1 MFKRVLDLVTSSLI
15 EVGQELLKLDSV
27 GIDAMCIGFVVLG
40 LNQLRSRI
48 IKITDS
54 GVSIND

>member
-15 EVGQELLKLDSV
+15 EVGQALLKLDSV

-54 GVSIND
+54 CVSIND

>member
-15 EVGQELLKLDSV
+15 EVGQALLKLDSV

-48 IKITDS
+48 LKITDS
-54 GVSIND
+54 CVSVND

>member
-15 EVGQELLKLDSV
+15 EVGQALLKLDSV
-27 GIDAMCIGFVVLG
+27 GIDAMCIGFVVVG
-40 LNQLRSRI
+40 LHQLRSRI

-54 GVSIND
+54 CVSMND

>member
-15 EVGQELLKLDSV
+15 EVGQAFLKLDSV
-27 GIDAMCIGFVVLG
+27 GIDAMCIGFVVVG
-40 LNQLRSRI
+40 LHQLRSRL

-54 GVSIND
+54 GVSMSD

>member
-1 MFKRVLDLVTSSLI
+1 MAEFKRVHDLVTSSLI
-15 EVGQELLKLDSV
+15 EVGQALLKLDSV

-48 IKITDS
+48 IK
-54 GVSIND
+54 NH

>member
-15 EVGQELLKLDSV
+15 EVGQTLLKLDGV

-40 LNQLRSRI
+40 LNQLRR
-48 IKITDS
+48 KIL
-54 GVSIND
+54 INH